1 MLGKLIGSPW
11 ALLAIG
17 LLVMGAI
24 GTVFWM
30 GHSRGV
36 NAERHRWEVR
46 VEQARVARDKERR
59 DAAEALSM
67 LEYEY
72 AEAQRVW
79 GEKGERLRDALNKAI
94 AENREAADRVIPD
107 ALLEPL
113 REQGR

>member
-17 LLVMGAI
+17 LLVMGAL

-36 NAERHRWEVR
+36 NTERHRWEVR
-46 VEQARVARDKERR
+46 VEQARLARDKERR

-67 LEYEY
+67 QAHEY

-79 GEKGERLRDALNKAI
+79 GEKGERLRNALNKAI
-94 AENREAADRVIPD
+94 AEHGDASGVLLPD
-107 ALLEPL
+107 ELLAPL
-113 REQGR
+113 RP